1 MGLRNVALA
10 PIGNGS
16 PSKVHQST
24 FKARKRSKLM
34 PKMGM
39 QTETM
44 DSANADIDITA
55 VDTTM
60 AGFTTEMTNMGLDL
74 SAIRD

>member
-1 MGLRNVALA
+1 
-10 PIGNGS
+10 
-16 PSKVHQST
+16 
-24 FKARKRSKLM
+24 M